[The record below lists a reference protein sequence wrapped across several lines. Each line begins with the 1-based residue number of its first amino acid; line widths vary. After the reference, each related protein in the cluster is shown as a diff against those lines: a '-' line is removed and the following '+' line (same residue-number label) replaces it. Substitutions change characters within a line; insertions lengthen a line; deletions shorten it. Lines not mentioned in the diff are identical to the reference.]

1 MQKKSKKQIVSGY
14 IRPCVPKTHDRYLS
28 IKRERGREKRR
39 NGEDT

>member
-14 IRPCVPKTHDRYLS
+14 IRPYVPKIRDRYLS

-39 NGEDT
+39 NGEES